1 MLVPKLRFK
10 NFNDEW
16 KIFKI
21 QDTFDNIS
29 IKNCPNMTIL
39 TIIQGHG
46 TIPRNQ
52 SNRNIIF
59 DEEKSRTYKMV
70 NKKDFIIH
78 LRSFEGGLEMSNH
91 NGIVSPAYTI
101 IRGKDIVI
109 PLFFKYYFRTNKF
122 INSILSKSVE
132 GIRDGKQISY
142 NQLKDF
148 YIPIP
153 SIEEQTKIANFLSLI
168 DRKIELQEKLVENL
182 KLYKKGLLK
191 KVFSNNQG
199 WKSAKLGDLG
209 KFYRGHSYK
218 SIDVSQN
225 SNDLLVLRSN
235 NIQSNRIIF
244 NDLQFCKK
252 KCHSDILLQNND
264 IIVCMANGSKKLV
277 GKSAIYQNKLN
288 KDNVT
293 VGAFCSIFRSDL
305 KIIPYLFQSKIY
317 YNNLNLLLE
326 GTNINN
332 LKNADL
338 ANITFKI
345 PSIEEQNRIANL
357 FTSLDKKIELET
369 KKLQDLK
376 TYKKGLLQKMFI

>member
-148 YIPIP
+148 YIPVP
-153 SIEEQTKIANFLSLI
+153 TLEEQTKIANFLSLI

-182 KLYKKGLLK
+182 NLYKKGLLK
-191 KVFSNNQG
+191 KVFSNNLG
-199 WKSAKLGDLG
+199 WKSAKLGEICNITTGKLDANAMELNGIYRFYTCSKNYFKINSFAFDTEALLISGNGANVGYIHYYKG
-209 KFYRGHSYK
+209 KFNAYQRTY
-218 SIDVSQN
+218 
-225 SNDLLVLRSN
+225 VLDKFNR
-235 NIQSNRIIF
+235 NIIYVKIF
-244 NDLQFCKK
+244 LEY
-252 KCHSDILLQNND
+252 S
-264 IIVCMANGSKKLV
+264 
-277 GKSAIYQNKLN
+277 LN
-288 KDNVT
+288 KRIRIEKNEGNTPYIILSTLFDMP
-293 VGAFCSIFRSDL
+293 IFF
-305 KIIPYLFQSKIY
+305 P
-317 YNNLNLLLE
+317 N
-326 GTNINN
+326 
-332 LKNADL
+332 
-338 ANITFKI
+338 
-345 PSIEEQNRIANL
+345 IEEQNQIANL
-357 FTSLDKKIELET
+357 FSNLDKKIEFET